1 MKLTQYIADLLHK
14 NNCVIVPDFGGF
26 IANYQPAVIDELRQ
40 KIYPPSKHV
49 LFNNNLISND
59 GLLAN
64 FVAQKINT
72 TYTNALSQINADV
85 EQWKIDLLK
94 GKRIEIGE
102 IGFLYSENQQLK
114 FEQNKSYNLLLSAY
128 GLSEIKFITP
138 IEDKKEIQP
147 HQKVTV
153 RTKKVERPKK
163 QKTSIKALPIQDAV
177 IQVESTEKQKS
188 TLNQVVHFGPKK
200 RKKNWK
206 YMVAA
211 CALPLL
217 FYSYWIPMNTNVLET
232 GNVKISDFN
241 PFGHQV
247 NKSYSKRDNTSF
259 KEIEPQT
266 NKTWS
271 DLIENINPNVNV
283 YNYQLDED
291 LYIPVL
297 LSNSVDGVSN
307 LTSDFIEEVNDNNVD
322 TVLEPLNETV
332 NAISSNKNI
341 HLISGCFSEKHNA
354 DVFVKELK
362 SKGYPAHIVDK
373 NKGLYRVSAQ
383 SFKYKSEAKSFKNKL
398 SNDGYSSWILK
409 K

>member
-14 NNCVIVPDFGGF
+14 NNCIIVPGFGGF

-40 KIYPPSKHV
+40 KIYPPSKQV
-49 LFNNNLISND
+49 LFNNNLLSND

-72 TYTNALSQINADV
+72 TYTNALKQITADV
-85 EQWKIDLLK
+85 ERWKVDLLK
-94 GKRIEIGE
+94 GGRIEIGE
-102 IGFLYSENQQLK
+102 IGFLYSENQHIK

-138 IEDKKEIQP
+138 IEDKKEIKAQ
-147 HQKVTV
+147 QKVAEIN
-153 RTKKVERPKK
+153 KKVERSKK
-163 QKTSIKALPIQDAV
+163 QKTSIKVVPIQDIV
-177 IQVESTEKQKS
+177 SPVESVAKQKS
-188 TLNQVVHFGPKK
+188 TPTKVVQLESKK

-232 GNVKISDFN
+232 GHIKASDFN
-241 PFGHQV
+241 PFGHQI
-247 NKSYSKRDNTSF
+247 NKSYSKRVNVSF
-259 KEIEPQT
+259 QEIKPQT
-266 NKTWS
+266 SKTWS
-271 DLIENINPNVNV
+271 DLIKNINPNVKV

-291 LYIPVL
+291 LYIPVM
-297 LSNSVDGVSN
+297 LSNSVEEESSKTEVLVEDNINNVETVSEPIN
-307 LTSDFIEEVNDNNVD
+307 EIINDNNSIKPV
-322 TVLEPLNETV
+322 
-332 NAISSNKNI
+332 
-341 HLISGCFSEKHNA
+341 HLISGCFSDKHNA
-354 DVFVKELK
+354 EVFVKELN
-362 SKGYPAHIVDK
+362 SKGYLAQIVDK

-383 SFKYKSEAKSFKNKL
+383 SFSTTSEAKSFKSKL